1 MSFGGHKGQN
11 VIFNIIR
18 LNLFKSYKSINVAL

>member
-1 MSFGGHKGQN
+1 MQQSLGQRSFGGHKGKD

-18 LNLFKSYKSINVAL
+18 LNVFKC